1 MCALLEFP
9 QAFSQTKVSYGFSLN
24 QGLSILSNK
33 QEAASD
39 GHVNQPP
46 TSVRPIGLWRTSS
59 MSLDSYWAKKK
70 IVVSFGL
77 SAFRY
82 QVVVD
87 SLVSP
92 YATALIYGQLMKKS
106 TVFLPSVRFAYRVR
120 LHEHLYYSPSI
131 SLGVTEVMSR
141 YKREALAYDPS
152 DQEYWDQY
160 QYNDATNTI
169 EFDKSAMLIEFR
181 NSLVYDLQRW
191 SLSGGVSYNFYRNL
205 PMEGYHGLHLNVG
218 CSWRFKDDIFRSEHK
233 KTPTI

>member
-1 MCALLEFP
+1 MCVLLEFP
-9 QAFSQTKVSYGFSLN
+9 QAFSQNKVSYGFSLN

-46 TSVRPIGLWRTSS
+46 TSVRPRGLWRTSS
-59 MSLDSYWAKKK
+59 MSLDSYWAQKK

-82 QVVVD
+82 HVVVD
-87 SLVSP
+87 SLVST
-92 YATALIYGQLMKKS
+92 YATTVIYGQLMKKS
-106 TVFLPSVRFAYRVR
+106 TVFLPSVCFAYRMR

-131 SLGVTEVMSR
+131 SLGVTRVMYR

-152 DQEYWDQY
+152 YQEHWDQ
-160 QYNDATNTI
+160 NTGGTNTI

-191 SLSGGVSYNFYRNL
+191 SFSGGVSYNFYRNL
-205 PMEGYHGLHLNVG
+205 PMEGYHGLHLNVV
-218 CSWRFKDDIFRSEHK
+218 CSWRFKDGLFRSEHK